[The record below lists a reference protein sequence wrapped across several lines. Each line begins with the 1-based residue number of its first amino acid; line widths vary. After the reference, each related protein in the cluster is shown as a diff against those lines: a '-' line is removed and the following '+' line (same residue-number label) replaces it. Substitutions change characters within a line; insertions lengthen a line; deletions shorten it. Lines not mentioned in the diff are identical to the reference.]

1 MNTAGMVAQYII
13 ILIYMYNM
21 YMMFL
26 CAVMEVSER
35 VNDWM
40 SKAL

>member
-1 MNTAGMVAQYII
+1 
-13 ILIYMYNM
+13 MYNM

-40 SKAL
+40 SKGYYPL